1 MSGSEAVAKSAM
13 RWEAPPAF
21 DEFVRARHVE
31 LLRFAHVL
39 CGDAH
44 LAADL
49 VQDALVSAGT
59 AWRRIRRHD
68 DPEGYVRRSIVN
80 RYLNRGRALRRE
92 RLVADVPEGARSQ
105 PEPVSDDLWRV
116 LALLPRQQ
124 RAVLVLRF
132 YEDLTEAQVALVLGC
147 SVGTVKSTGARG
159 LAKLRRY
166 LGESDPERDK
176 P

>member
-1 MSGSEAVAKSAM
+1 MSGSETAAASTL
-13 RWEAPPAF
+13 RWEAPAAF
-21 DEFVRARHVE
+21 DDFVRARHTE

-68 DPEGYVRRSIVN
+68 DPEGYIRRSIVN
-80 RYLNRGRALRRE
+80 RYLNRWRALRRE
-92 RLVADVPEGARSQ
+92 QLVANVPEGTQSQ
-105 PEPVSDDLWRV
+105 AEPVGDDLWRL
-116 LALLPRQQ
+116 LASLPRQQ

-132 YEDLTEAQVALVLGC
+132 YEDLTEAQVAGVLGC
-147 SVGTVKSTGARG
+147 SVGTVKSTGARA
-159 LAKLRRY
+159 LAKLRAR
-166 LGESDPERDK
+166 LGGTETDLT
-176 P
+176 